1 MNETLSAWMDSE
13 LGDQQAGPLLSQI
26 KLDPELRRNWDRY
39 HLIGDALRGVH
50 GPDLCARIRAQL
62 DAEPT
67 VLAPRRR
74 GRAEKLRWA
83 ALSLAASVAA
93 AAFVGWV
100 ALSGTQP
107 GSVQVAAVSAP
118 SGVAQVAAVSAPEV
132 AQVAMP
138 AGDVINDY
146 LLAHQRYSP
155 SNAMEGVAPY
165 VLTVADE
172 GSGVR

>member
-1 MNETLSAWMDSE
+1 MNETLSAWMDGE
-13 LGDQQAGPLLSQI
+13 LGGQQAAPLLPQ
-26 KLDPELRRNWDRY
+26 LERDPQLRRNWDCY

-50 GPDLCARIRAQL
+50 GPDLCASIRARL

-67 VLAPRRR
+67 VLAPQRRST
-74 GRAEKLRWA
+74 AEKLRWA

-93 AAFVGWV
+93 AAFVGWM

-107 GSVQVAAVSAP
+107 ENVQIAAVSAP
-118 SGVAQVAAVSAPEV
+118 VA

-138 AGDVINDY
+138 AGEAIDDY

-155 SNAMEGVAPY
+155 SSAMQGVAPY
-165 VLTVADE
+165 VRTVAE
-172 GSGVR
+172 VRSSVR